1 VSDHLARRLAAGLAL
16 GMGSA
21 ALGLPE
27 LAPVFSPGR
36 SLLHIA
42 DRLADPT
49 KVALTFDDGPHPE
62 ATPRVLDFLS
72 RHDLSATFFLVA
84 EQVALRP
91 DLAAEI
97 ARRGHAVGV
106 HGYSH
111 RTLVRL
117 DEQQLD
123 GDLERAARLI
133 SAVTGRTLALYR
145 PPRGMFTYS
154 GLATVRRR
162 GWEPVLWAADGRD
175 WRSSATP
182 ASICRRV
189 TSGLRGG
196 EVILLHDADHYA
208 AQESWRN
215 TVAALP
221 LIVRELRARGLEPV
235 RL

>member
-1 VSDHLARRLAAGLAL
+1 VAEHLARRLAAGLAL
-16 GMGSA
+16 GVGSA
-21 ALGLPE
+21 ALALPE

-36 SLLHIA
+36 SLLGIA
-42 DRLADPT
+42 DRLADHT

-62 ATPRVLDFLS
+62 GTPRVLDFLS

-84 EQVALRP
+84 EQVARRP

-97 ARRGHAVGV
+97 ARRGHSVGI

-117 DEQQLD
+117 GEHRLDE
-123 GDLERAARLI
+123 DLERAARLI
-133 SAVTGRTLALYR
+133 SAATGLKATLYR

-154 GLATVRRR
+154 GLATVRER

-189 TSGLRGG
+189 TSGLCGG

-208 AQESWRN
+208 AEGSWSN

-221 LIVRELRARGLEPV
+221 LIVSGLRARGLEPV